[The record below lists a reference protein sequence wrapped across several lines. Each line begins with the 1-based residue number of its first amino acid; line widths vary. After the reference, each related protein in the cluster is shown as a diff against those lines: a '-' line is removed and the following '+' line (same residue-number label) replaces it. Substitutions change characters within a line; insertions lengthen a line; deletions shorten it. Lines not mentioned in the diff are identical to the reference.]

1 MLNERGFMNNPAHA
15 AMNIDDSVRQPER
28 EEKLP
33 NPKELADWKAKLQK
47 RAEGCEKMAQVFAD
61 QARGLREK
69 IRAVEILLNE
79 GCNLSGTTVGSDP
92 AKGVTQHHERP
103 ANRPL
108 GARPTRSEQSFT
120 PMESFTPVILSSLV
134 ELGGHGTREQVT
146 DRVGKKLDDSLTKA
160 DWETLP
166 SGSEI
171 RWRNRV
177 AWQRNTMVKQG
188 LLRKDSPYG
197 IWEIADAGRRW
208 FADFKEARDQ

>member
-1 MLNERGFMNNPAHA
+1 MSNPPHA
-15 AMNIDDSVRQPER
+15 AVNFLDSVRQSEG

-33 NPKELADWKAKLQK
+33 NPTELADWKAKLQK
-47 RAEGCEKMAQVFAD
+47 RAEGCERMARVFGD

-79 GCNLSGTTVGSDP
+79 GSDPSGTSVGLEP
-92 AKGVTQHHERP
+92 AKGVTHHQERP
-103 ANRPL
+103 ASRPL
-108 GARPTRSEQSFT
+108 GARPTRAERSFT
-120 PMESFTPVILSSLV
+120 PMESFTPIILASLI

-146 DRVGKKLDDSLTKA
+146 DRVGKKLDDSLTEA

-171 RWRNRV
+171 RWKNRV

-197 IWEIADAGRRW
+197 TWEIADAGRRW
-208 FADFKEARDQ
+208 LANQGGS